1 MAIHNIN
8 NMLGNQST
16 KVASGNTSSQAASSA
31 ADNAEQ
37 AQQAKGSVR
46 QDAVV
51 LTDQAQQ
58 LGRVQQRLS
67 NAPTTNQAKVEALKS
82 AIDKGEYKV
91 DSQRVAKKM
100 MTMESDLEKLYR

>member
-16 KVASGNTSSQAASSA
+16 KVVNGNTSNSQATSSA
-31 ADNAEQ
+31 TEQ
-37 AQQAKGSVR
+37 AQQVKGGTR
-46 QDAVV
+46 QEAVV

-67 NAPTTNQAKVEALKS
+67 STPTTNQAKVEAIK
-82 AIDKGEYKV
+82 AAVDKGEYKV
-91 DSQRVAKKM
+91 DGQRVAKKM
-100 MTMESDLEKLYR
+100 MSIESDMEKLYK

>member
-16 KVASGNTSSQAASSA
+16 KVANGNTSNSQATSSA
-31 ADNAEQ
+31 TEQ
-37 AQQAKGSVR
+37 ALQAKGSVR

-67 NAPTTNQAKVEALKS
+67 NAPTTNQAKVEALKA

-100 MTMESDLEKLYR
+100 MSMESDLEKLYR

>member
-8 NMLGNQST
+8 NLLSNQST
-16 KVASGNTSSQAASSA
+16 KVAGGNTSGQAANGA
-31 ADNAEQ
+31 AEQ

-58 LGRVQQRLS
+58 LGRVQQQLS
-67 NAPTTNQAKVEALKS
+67 NTPTTNQAKVEALKA

-100 MTMESDLEKLYR
+100 VSMESDLDKLYQ

>member
-16 KVASGNTSSQAASSA
+16 KVANGNTSNSQAASSA
-31 ADNAEQ
+31 TEQ
-37 AQQAKGSVR
+37 ALQAKGSVR

-67 NAPTTNQAKVEALKS
+67 NAPTTNQAKVEALKA

-100 MTMESDLEKLYR
+100 MSMESDLEKLYR